1 MATVEFGTRQS
12 AWPEVDFTS
21 APSNHRNLAV
31 TSQRFDP
38 QIAMDMHDPL
48 GWMSVDDGQTN
59 QDCSS
64 MSPIYQTGPFTLS
77 DLQEMDPDATPSG
90 QSSQSTSRSNSYSM
104 SIEGQTG
111 QSGLSSQPGKVCPL
125 LAGQTFECSPQLCG
139 PNAACLDFPTIPEIE
154 DCASI
159 PFLTQNPSNGPEGT
173 QKFQAAPAPTSD
185 KVSPRSSTSQMK
197 EPTRS
202 SQHRQHRTN
211 SDDIDAKSH
220 SKKAHS
226 LVERRYRENLNGNIA
241 QLHLALLKTKRV
253 GDNTPTDN
261 DDEWEEP
268 RQALSKVRKSDVML
282 EAVDYVHQ
290 TEVELR
296 HMANEIEL
304 LTTRVR
310 QLEKLV
316 KCEDCPLVKQLV
328 NFKLTP

>member
-1 MATVEFGTRQS
+1 MAAVEFGTGQS
-12 AWPEVDFTS
+12 TWPEVDFTS
-21 APSNHRNLAV
+21 TPSNHRNLTV
-31 TSQRFDP
+31 TSQCFDP
-38 QIAMDMHDPL
+38 RTAMDMHDSL
-48 GWMSVDDGQTN
+48 AWMSVGDGQT
-59 QDCSS
+59 DRACSA

-77 DLQEMDPDATPSG
+77 DLQEMDPDATPAG
-90 QSSQSTSRSNSYSM
+90 QSSQSTSRSSSYSM
-104 SIEGQTG
+104 PIEGQTG
-111 QSGLSSQPGKVCPL
+111 QSGLPSQPERICPL

-154 DCASI
+154 DCTSI
-159 PFLTQNPSNGPEGT
+159 PFITQSPSNGPEGT
-173 QKFQAAPAPTSD
+173 QKFQTAPASASD
-185 KVSPRSSTSQMK
+185 KASLRSSTSQTK

-202 SQHRQHRTN
+202 SQHRHRTT

-253 GDNTPTDN
+253 GDSTPEDK
-261 DDEWEEP
+261 DDDWEEP
-268 RQALSKVRKSDVML
+268 RQVLSKVRKSDVML

-304 LTTRVR
+304 LTARVR

-328 NFKLTP
+328 NIKLTP

>member
-1 MATVEFGTRQS
+1 
-12 AWPEVDFTS
+12 
-21 APSNHRNLAV
+21 
-31 TSQRFDP
+31 
-38 QIAMDMHDPL
+38 MDMRDSL
-48 GWMSVDDGQTN
+48 AWMGVDDGQTDRACN
-59 QDCSS
+59 T
-64 MSPIYQTGPFTLS
+64 MLPIYQTGPFTLS
-77 DLQEMDPDATPSG
+77 DLQEMDPDAAPAG
-90 QSSQSTSRSNSYSM
+90 QSTQSTSRSNSYSM

-111 QSGLSSQPGKVCPL
+111 QSGLPSHPERVCPL

-154 DCASI
+154 DCTSI
-159 PFLTQNPSNGPEGT
+159 PFITQNRSNGPEGT
-173 QKFQAAPAPTSD
+173 QEFQAAPVSTSD
-185 KVSPRSSTSQMK
+185 KASLRSSTSQMK

-202 SQHRQHRTN
+202 SQHRLNRTN
-211 SDDIDAKSH
+211 PDDIDAKSH

-241 QLHLALLKTKRV
+241 QLHLALLKTKRA
-253 GDNTPTDN
+253 GDSTPEDK
-261 DDEWEEP
+261 DDDWEEP

-304 LTTRVR
+304 LTARVR

-316 KCEDCPLVKQLV
+316 KCEECPLVKQLV
-328 NFKLTP
+328 NIKLTP